1 MLDAEALAYIQQVAQ
16 EILTDDLKTEVTVL
30 RRTRAA
36 ENAYGTSAETWT
48 ADQTYLGWLENMKSR
63 DLAISGGQVANSE
76 EFELRLPI
84 DAIVS
89 PGDRVLIGGV
99 LFTVQNTNN
108 EDTLPVF
115 MEAIVRRVE

>member
-16 EILTDDLKTEVTVL
+16 DILTDDLKTEVTVL

-36 ENAYGTSAETWT
+36 ENDYGTSAETWT

-63 DLAISGGQVANSE
+63 DLSISGGLVTNSE